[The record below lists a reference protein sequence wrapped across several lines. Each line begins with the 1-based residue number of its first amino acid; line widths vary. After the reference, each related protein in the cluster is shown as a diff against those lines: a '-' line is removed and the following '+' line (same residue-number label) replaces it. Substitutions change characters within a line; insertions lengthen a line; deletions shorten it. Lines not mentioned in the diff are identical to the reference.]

1 MLHDDEALDRPGLP
15 RLEDLADPAFD
26 PFTADALA
34 WGDTLDPYQRIRELA
49 AEYWLYPGEYRRLFV
64 DATSATTE
72 GRDFQY
78 FTIFGYDK
86 CHAALTNP
94 EVFSN
99 WAHTLGLG
107 ISFGKSLSTLD
118 PPEHTQYRRIF
129 QKAFLPH
136 IVRQW
141 SESLVEPVIMELLD
155 KIVDRGRC
163 DLVQDFALHYPFQI
177 IFRQLDLPTED
188 IALFHKLAVA
198 QTAYHAAPA
207 VAAEAGR
214 KLGAYFSAMVQQ
226 RRKNPGDDLVST
238 LAVAEVDGER
248 LPEDVVVS
256 FLRQLTNA
264 GGDTTYRATS
274 CLLTGLLQHPDQLE
288 AVRRDRSLVTAA
300 IDEALRMEPPVSA
313 IPRWTM
319 REITMDGLTIP
330 KDAHVEVCLW
340 SANRD
345 PAKFTDPDRFDI
357 FRDNAQRHLA
367 FNTGPH
373 VCIGQHLA
381 RIEMDRALNAVLD
394 RLPALR
400 LDPAMPP
407 PEIRGFN
414 LRTPRHLHVRFAPQT
429 QNP

>member
-1 MLHDDEALDRPGLP
+1 MLTSAKHNASPLP
-15 RLEDLADPAFD
+15 MLEDLDDPDFN

-49 AEYWLYPGEYRRLFV
+49 AQGWLYPGEYRRLFV
-64 DATSATTE
+64 EGTSATTE
-72 GRDFQY
+72 GRDFRY

-107 ISFGKSLSTLD
+107 ISFGKSISTLD
-118 PPEHTQYRRIF
+118 PPEHTRYRRIF

-136 IVRQW
+136 TVRQW
-141 SESLVEPVIMELLD
+141 SDSLVEPVIGELLD
-155 KIVDRGRC
+155 KVMDRGGC
-163 DLVQDFALHYPFQI
+163 DLVQDFALHFPFQI
-177 IFRQLDLPTED
+177 IFRQLDLPLED
-188 IALFHKLAVA
+188 IKLFHKLAVA
-198 QTAYHAAPA
+198 QTAYHVAPA
-207 VAAEAGR
+207 IAAEAGR
-214 KLGAYFSAMVQQ
+214 KLGVYFSAMVQQ
-226 RRKNPGDDLVST
+226 RRNQPGDDLVST
-238 LAVAEVDGER
+238 LATAEVDGER

-274 CLLTGLLQHPDQLE
+274 CLLTGLLQHPEQLD
-288 AVRRDRSLVTAA
+288 AVRQDRSLVAAA

-313 IPRWTM
+313 IPRWT
-319 REITMDGLTIP
+319 RSEITMDGLTIP
-330 KDAHVEVCLW
+330 KDAHVEICLW

-345 PAKFTDPDRFDI
+345 PEKFANPDQFDI
-357 FRDNAQRHLA
+357 FRDSAHRHLA

-381 RIEMDRALNAVLD
+381 RVEMDRALNAVLD
-394 RLPALR
+394 RLPGLK
-400 LDPAMPP
+400 LDPDMPP

-414 LRTPRHLHVRFAPQT
+414 LRTPRHLHVRFDSERRRP
-429 QNP
+429 